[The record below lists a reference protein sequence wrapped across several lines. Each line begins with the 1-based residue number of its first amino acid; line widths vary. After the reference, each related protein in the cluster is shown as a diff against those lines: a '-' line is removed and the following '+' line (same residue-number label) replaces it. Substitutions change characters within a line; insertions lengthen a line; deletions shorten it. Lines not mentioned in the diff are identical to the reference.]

1 MNDETRRRI
10 LARRSL
16 FVAATLVTTAGAIA
30 VACEKTY
37 ACLEPAFDTPPT
49 PTPAASEVSVDAS
62 APPSLDSPAVCLSP
76 VR

>member
-1 MNDETRRRI
+1 MNDDTRRRI

-16 FVAATLVTTAGAIA
+16 FVAAALVSTAGAIT
-30 VACEKTY
+30 VACEKRY
-37 ACLEPAFDTPPT
+37 ACLEPAFDTPPI
-49 PTPAASEVSVDAS
+49 PTPAVSNVSVDAS